1 MTTEELQTIIII
13 PTYNNAGT
21 LGQVLKDVLSYS
33 YPVLVVNDGSTDD
46 TSKIIKDFPQIQ
58 TIEYSK
64 NRGKGYALR
73 TGLAAAMKQG
83 YLYAITLDSDGQ
95 HFASDIPVFIR
106 EIEQTPDNLLI
117 GARNLTSENMP
128 GKNTF
133 ANRFSNFWFRL
144 ETGVKLDDTQSGFR
158 LYPLTKIQGIR
169 TITTKY
175 EYELE
180 LIVRAVWKGITVRN
194 IPVNVYYPPREERVS
209 HFRPF
214 RDFTRI
220 SILNT
225 VLVLLAFLWYWP
237 LRCFRAITTENIH
250 KFISANITNSGETN
264 LRISLAVAFG
274 VFMGIVP
281 IWGYQM
287 IVAGVLAHLM
297 KLNKVITLVASNI
310 SLPPMIPFLLFGS
323 YATGGLILNYPISL
337 SLHDV
342 TFETLKDSLIQYLIG
357 SMVFA
362 VFCGLLAG
370 LICFLILSVTRN
382 PKAVCNE

>member
-1 MTTEELQTIIII
+1 MTREEGQIIVII

-21 LGQVLKDVLSYS
+21 LGNVIRDVLSYS
-33 YPVLVVNDGSTDD
+33 LPLLVVNDGSTDN
-46 TSKIIKDFPQIQ
+46 TSGILAGFTSIQ
-58 TIEYSK
+58 TIEYK
-64 NRGKGYALR
+64 RNRGKGHALSA
-73 TGLAAAMKQG
+73 GLAASARQG
-83 YLYAITLDSDGQ
+83 YRYAITMDSDGQ

-106 EIEQTPDNLLI
+106 EIEKTPDSLLI

-133 ANRFSNFWFRL
+133 ANRFSNFWFRI
-144 ETGVKLDDTQSGFR
+144 ETGIKLADTQSGFR
-158 LYPLTKIQGIR
+158 LYPLKRIEGIR
-169 TITTKY
+169 TLTTKY

-180 LIVRAVWKGITVRN
+180 LIVRAAWKGIDVRN

-225 VLVLLAFLWYWP
+225 VLVILALLWYWP
-237 LRCFRAITTENIH
+237 LKCMRSFTRENIRH
-250 KFISANITNSGETN
+250 FISRHITNSGESN
-264 LRISLAVAFG
+264 LKITLAVMFG

-281 IWGYQM
+281 VWGYQM
-287 IVAGVLAHLM
+287 IVAGVLAHFL

-310 SLPPMIPFLLFGS
+310 SIPPMIPFLLFGS
-323 YATGGLILNYPISL
+323 YATGGLVLGHPILL
-337 SLHDV
+337 SLHEV
-342 TFETLKDSLIQYLIG
+342 TFETLKDSLIQYLVG

-362 VFCGLLAG
+362 VLCGLLAG
-370 LICFLILSVTRN
+370 LICFPLLSLMRKPRLVHN
-382 PKAVCNE
+382 G

>member
-1 MTTEELQTIIII
+1 MTIAEQEIIVII

-21 LGQVLKDVLSYS
+21 LGQVIRDVLSYAL
-33 YPVLVVNDGSTDD
+33 PVLVVNDGSTDN
-46 TSKIIKDFPQIQ
+46 TSEILKEFPQIQ
-58 TIEYSK
+58 AIEYAK
-64 NRGKGYALR
+64 NKGKGHALR
-73 TGLAAAMKQG
+73 TGLSSATKQG
-83 YLYAITLDSDGQ
+83 YRYAITIDSDGQ
-95 HFASDIPVFIR
+95 HFASDIPVFLR
-106 EIEQTPDNLLI
+106 EIERTPDSLLI
-117 GARNLTSENMP
+117 GSRNLDSENMP
-128 GKNTF
+128 GKNSF

-144 ETGVKLDDTQSGFR
+144 ETGVKLADTQSGFR
-158 LYPLTKIQGIR
+158 LYPLKKIQNIR
-169 TITTKY
+169 TLTTKY

-180 LIVRAVWKGITVRN
+180 LIVRAAWKGITVRN

-220 SILNT
+220 SLLNT

-237 LRCFRAITTENIH
+237 LTCFRSITKENVRN
-250 KFISANITNSGETN
+250 FISTNITNSGESN
-264 LRISLAVAFG
+264 IRISSAVGFG

-287 IVAGVLAHLM
+287 IAAGVLAHLM

-323 YATGGLILNYPISL
+323 YAMGGWVLGYPITL
-337 SLHDV
+337 SFHEV
-342 TFETLKDSLIQYLIG
+342 TFETLKDSLIQYLVG

-362 VFCGLLAG
+362 TLCGLLAG
-370 LICFLILSVTRN
+370 LICFCVLSVTRK
-382 PKAVCNE
+382 PKPVCNG